1 MDCKSCKDRQIDPVP
16 YIVHESAMARNERS
30 IKRLIVALV
39 ISIIINLV
47 TMCAF
52 LYTLQLYDY
61 TEEDVTYTYQQD
73 GEGVNIIGDRNGVDY
88 NGPDCYNTETKE
100 NPNP

>member
-1 MDCKSCKDRQIDPVP
+1 MDCKSCKDRQIDPVS
-16 YIVHESAMARNERS
+16 YIVYESAMARNERS

-39 ISIIINLV
+39 ISIVINLV

-52 LYTLQLYDY
+52 LYTWQLYDY

>member
-1 MDCKSCKDRQIDPVP
+1 
-16 YIVHESAMARNERS
+16 
-30 IKRLIVALV
+30 
-39 ISIIINLV
+39 
-47 TMCAF
+47 MCAF